1 VKLQINSLGT
11 PEARRAYRELLTGY
25 FRQHFDSL
33 DADSKRRLE
42 GNPLRILDSKI
53 PSTQAIVANAPVLTE
68 HLDAESQAHFA
79 ELKAGLDALG
89 IAYTVNP
96 RLVRGL
102 DYYSRTVFEWITDAL
117 GSQDA
122 VCSGG
127 RYDGLIEQ
135 LGGEPTPAIG
145 FAMGVERVVE
155 LARLAGQLPPDPVP
169 DVFVMA
175 QGEQAQRSALKLA
188 EQLRDAFPG
197 RGVVVHC
204 GSAKF
209 KTQFRRAD
217 ESGARLA
224 LIVGDDE
231 LARGV
236 IALKPLRGA
245 ESTQSEHPVAE
256 LTARVDEFFRRST

>member
-1 VKLQINSLGT
+1 M
-11 PEARRAYRELLTGY
+11 
-25 FRQHFDSL
+25 
-33 DADSKRRLE
+33 
-42 GNPLRILDSKI
+42 
-53 PSTQAIVANAPVLTE
+53 
-68 HLDAESQAHFA
+68 
-79 ELKAGLDALG
+79 
-89 IAYTVNP
+89 NP

-102 DYYSRTVFEWITDAL
+102 DYYSRTVFEWTTDAL

-122 VCSGG
+122 ICSGG
-127 RYDGLIEQ
+127 RYDGLIAQ
-135 LGGEPTPAIG
+135 MGGEATPAIG

-155 LARLAGQLPPDPVP
+155 LTQLAGQLPAAATP

-175 QGEQAQRSALKLA
+175 QGEGAQRTALALA

-197 RGVVVHC
+197 RGVAVHC

-231 LARGV
+231 LSRGV
-236 IALKPLRGA
+236 IALKPLRGS
-245 ESTQSEHPVAE
+245 ESTQVEYPVAE
-256 LTARVDEFFRRST
+256 LSARVDEFFRRSM